1 MTRTVCL
8 IAVMQCLLC
17 FAPGVVAHAQTRDDE
32 VEIRRLID
40 ALTTAFN
47 ARDDAATLAV
57 ATADADF
64 VTVNGKWTKG
74 KEYTTS
80 RRQRFGTA
88 LKNASIRPVDA
99 KIRFLR
105 PDIALAHVT
114 HEMRGMLDESG
125 KELPP
130 HPELNLRVFV
140 KENGKWLMTAFHN
153 TGVATAAAPPHK

>member
-1 MTRTVCL
+1 MGRNVYL
-8 IAVMQCLLC
+8 IAVMQCLLY
-17 FAPGVVAHAQTRDDE
+17 FAPSAVAHAQTRDDE

-40 ALTTAFN
+40 ALTSAFN
-47 ARDDAATLAV
+47 ARDDVATLAV

-74 KEYTTS
+74 KDTPPPVGS
-80 RRQRFGTA
+80 GFGTA
-88 LKNASIRPVDA
+88 LKNASIKPIDA

-114 HEMRGMLDESG
+114 HQMSGMLDASG

-140 KENGKWLMTAFHN
+140 KENGTWLMTAFHN
-153 TGVATAAAPPHK
+153 TGVATPAAPPHK

>member
-1 MTRTVCL
+1 MRRNVYL
-8 IAVMQCLLC
+8 IAVMQCILY
-17 FAPGVVAHAQTRDDE
+17 FAPEVASAQTRADE

-47 ARDDAATLAV
+47 ARDDAGTLAV

-74 KEYTTS
+74 KEYTAS

-88 LKNASIRPVDA
+88 LKNASIRPVDVT
-99 KIRFLR
+99 IRFLT
-105 PDIALAHVT
+105 PNVALAHVT

-140 KENGKWLMTAFHN
+140 KEKGKWLMTAFHN
-153 TGVATAAAPPHK
+153 TAVATGPAPPHK

>member
-1 MTRTVCL
+1 MRRKVCL
-8 IAVMQCLLC
+8 IAVMHCVLYC
-17 FAPGVVAHAQTRDDE
+17 APVAVAHAQTRDDE

-47 ARDDAATLAV
+47 ARDDVATLAV
-57 ATADADF
+57 ATAEADF

-99 KIRFLR
+99 KIRFVR
-105 PDIALAHVT
+105 HDIALAHVT

-153 TGVATAAAPPHK
+153 TAIATPAAPLHK

>member
-1 MTRTVCL
+1 MRKNVCL
-8 IAVMQCLLC
+8 IAVMQCVLC
-17 FAPGVVAHAQTRDDE
+17 FAPGAVAHAQTRDDE

-47 ARDDAATLAV
+47 ARDDAGTLAV

-80 RRQRFGTA
+80 RRVRFGTA
-88 LKNASIRPVDA
+88 LKNASIRPMEA

-114 HEMRGMLDESG
+114 HEMRGMLDASG

-140 KENGKWLMTAFHN
+140 KENGKWLMAAFHN
-153 TGVATAAAPPHK
+153 TGVATPAAPPHK